1 MQIKYRQQLEH
12 LIDSACLPATCQISY
27 KSVFGAVGAY
37 ANGQIFM
44 SCGTFGV
51 AVKLAD
57 DTCALL
63 MAEGAGRPLKY
74 FEKGHVK
81 RNYVVLASATL
92 KDRTLT
98 QNLLRQSAAF
108 VQSS

>member
-1 MQIKYRQQLEH
+1 MQVNYRQQLEQ
-12 LIDSACLPATCQISY
+12 LIDDASLPASCQISY

-57 DTCALL
+57 DACASLV
-63 MAEGAGRPLKY
+63 AEGAGGPMKY

-92 KDRTLT
+92 KDRART

-108 VQSS
+108 VQGG